1 MGFQEF
7 FRYLDAPL
15 TAIWSWGA
23 IAGFGDV
30 FLAVWERDLAR
41 GRVLVFDPH
50 PDRSHGLPER
60 ARHLQMIRSEHRR
73 VFCVIRPGNWND
85 RRPEDYHEDT
95 LLMVGG
101 KLVENE
107 KRGYIWLEDAGRIA
121 AYDAA
126 GARKRPPLTSRRVG
140 R

>member
-1 MGFQEF
+1 
-7 FRYLDAPL
+7 
-15 TAIWSWGA
+15 
-23 IAGFGDV
+23 
-30 FLAVWERDLAR
+30 
-41 GRVLVFDPH
+41 
-50 PDRSHGLPER
+50 
-60 ARHLQMIRSEHRR
+60 MIRSEHRR

-126 GARKRPPLTSRRVG
+126 GARKRPAIDEPPRRPVSSRRRTG
-140 R
+140 RRRRCRRFRS